1 MFDWFTRRRNRR
13 ELPEYSRLRAAPT
26 RPLPSDLTQEE
37 SGEAFK
43 ERRVAIEEDLRRMHS
58 DPEGDTPRFTA
69 LVTVGGKGV
78 VTIPMPG
85 GDGQCIPIFSTPVR
99 AADYK
104 QALLTAGP
112 PVQYLA
118 STPMQLFGML
128 RDVER
133 AGIQTVTLDRCP
145 RCSTF
150 AATAIRSLKTPADLG
165 VLWTIHKASEMARLE
180 LYVAHALRSAR
191 AGQLEAARDVALE
204 SVGHVSLEDSRP
216 HLLLGRLA
224 VVLRD
229 RTLLEEAR
237 RFLAYFNHES
247 SARKLALTVESGHAL
262 FEDGD

>member
-1 MFDWFTRRRNRR
+1 MGHVTTRAFGLLPCPARVCALLLRIPYGSPTPCGQHADNPKIIAADGSTR
-13 ELPEYSRLRAAPT
+13 EHRAYHKGTAVCRVCRLHDDGH
-26 RPLPSDLTQEE
+26 LH
-37 SGEAFK
+37 K
-43 ERRVAIEEDLRRMHS
+43 
-58 DPEGDTPRFTA
+58 
-69 LVTVGGKGV
+69 
-78 VTIPMPG
+78 PG
-85 GDGQCIPIFSTPVR
+85 G
-99 AADYK
+99 
-104 QALLTAGP
+104 AGP
-112 PVQYLA
+112 A
-118 STPMQLFGML
+118 CGNSG
-128 RDVER
+128 DV
-133 AGIQTVTLDRCP
+133 P
-145 RCSTF
+145 RSTF

-204 SVGHVSLEDSRP
+204 SVGHVSLEDPRP